1 MNRITGSNSEESIKK
16 NMVSS
21 TMDNKSLNSRVFY
34 FAQVISNK
42 DSDNLNRI
50 KVRIPV
56 IDDDYYVGKSKEE
69 GDENLPWCI
78 PNSNRFLNVPEV
90 NSILMVAVFD
100 TKVPHFGRMYFDS
113 FSDFTSSEY
122 FDKLTPE
129 EKLLSNW
136 ALIEDVFGINIK
148 GKPKTEGEYNGKD
161 NINYKVGIRGKGK
174 NRILLD
180 KESIEIIQNKEDN
193 KKESKIV
200 ISENIEIDSS
210 DIINIISKKGKKKKY
225 HPVFDEPCFDYEQSI
240 LKMFQ
245 KIILLLSTTPAISPA
260 GPCTSSPMIS
270 QVTQEY
276 SSLVQAY
283 QKFKK
288 DGSSGEISIN

>member
-288 DGSSGEISIN
+288 DGSSGKISIN